1 MAAGRPTT
9 YTKKMADRICELVAT
24 NRHGLNKICQMFEDL
39 PACSTVRLWV
49 IKHPEFSAQY
59 LIAKRQQ
66 IDVMMEEID
75 EIMDENLRF
84 YHDDHGNERID
95 SPSASIAIAKANNR
109 KWFASK
115 LAPSLYGDKK
125 EEQKQE
131 STSLLEKLITGEI
144 KVSHE

>member
-1 MAAGRPTT
+1 MAGGRPTT
-9 YTKKMADRICELVAT
+9 YTKKMADRICEIVAT
-24 NRHGLNKICQMFEDL
+24 NRHGLKKLCIMFEEL
-39 PACSTVRLWV
+39 PDDSTIRRWA
-49 IKHPEFSAQY
+49 IMNPGFSAQY
-59 LIAKRQQ
+59 LNAKRQQ
-66 IDVMMEEID
+66 IDIVMEEID
-75 EIMDENLRF
+75 EIIDENLRF

-95 SPSASIAIAKANNR
+95 SPSASIAIAKANNK